1 MTEKITQRNVI
12 QLWAAQSPEIARWLS
27 HLQQKNMNAFSLY
40 RFCEWCKLTPPQ
52 LLDEKKKNPSANTVE
67 KILDDFCNTDDKSFT
82 NSFRYQASIAVKSF
96 FRWNY
101 TDLAKAS
108 GTVILE
114 KKKPYNVL
122 KKEGLRKL
130 WSHARSLRDRALIPF
145 VLSTAVAKETLSKLQ
160 WNDLEENWENVDLP
174 CLNVPPEKLK
184 GHGIGRY
191 KGVRQITFLTP
202 EAKRALIDYKE
213 WCEKKLG
220 RKVRPDD
227 HIWLDTLEPYKP
239 LEYDSFSTLIVR
251 ISKESGVG
259 FTWHDA
265 RRWVNTTLEGVAIS
279 PNWARKIRGRKVKGE
294 ENPYS
299 RPNIEALREKYREAV
314 PELEFTSEAPT
325 VSKEFQE
332 RLKALEEFKSG
343 LSTEQLATAKRAGIL
358 ARKAKTAERTQAEME
373 KELAEEKDCEDGEH
387 CGETFKQIAEPE
399 LLQHL
404 KEGWQI
410 AYKLE
415 SGEIIIK
422 R

>member
-1 MTEKITQRNVI
+1 MPEKITQRNVL
-12 QLWAAQSPEIARWLS
+12 QLWASKYPEVERWLS

-40 RFCEWCKLTPPQ
+40 RFCGWSKFTPTQ
-52 LLDEKKKNPSANTVE
+52 LLEEKKKNPSANTVE

-108 GTVILE
+108 GAVILE
-114 KKKPYNVL
+114 KKKPYNIL

-130 WSHARSLRDRALIPF
+130 WSHARSLRNRALIPF

-160 WNDLEENWENVDLP
+160 WEDLEENWENVELP

-191 KGVRQITFLTP
+191 RGVRQISFLTG

-227 HIWLDTLEPYKP
+227 YMWLDTLEPFKP

-265 RRWVNTTLEGVAIS
+265 RRWVNTALEGVAIS

-299 RPNIEALREKYREAV
+299 RPAIEQLRAKYREAL

-325 VSKEFQE
+325 VSKEMLRE
-332 RLKALEEFKSG
+332 EISKALEDEKLQKIADEHHITVDEVRRAMRFSKVKKSK
-343 LSTEQLATAKRAGIL
+343 S
-358 ARKAKTAERTQAEME
+358 
-373 KELAEEKDCEDGEH
+373 EKDCADGEH
-387 CGETFKQIAEPE
+387 CQRVVSEAELPSLLET
-399 LLQHL
+399 
-404 KEGWQI
+404 GWKASI
-410 AYKLE
+410 VLP
-415 SGEIIIK
+415 SGKIVVE